1 LIWKGKYAKIEYMR
15 NTQVLAGLSLF
26 SGAGGM
32 DVGFIGAGINVVGA
46 NDIDRDACLTYE
58 ANHPGRSIE
67 QGDINSKTDYIKKFD
82 GVDIVFG
89 GPPCQGFSVAGKMNP
104 EDMRSQ
110 LLWSFVNAVDLT
122 RPKAFVCENV
132 KALATLDKWSEV
144 RQRLFYLV
152 DKLGYSCKLVVLNA
166 ADFGVAQARERMFL
180 IGFQKMEGLE
190 NLESLFE
197 MRRKTSPVV
206 RDILLPLGL
215 AGSENNQRV
224 CNAKVSIATR
234 PVLRKSPYAGMLFN
248 GQGRP
253 LNPDGYSCALHA
265 SMGGNKTPIIDENH
279 CYFGEESWVEWYH
292 AHLLSGKPS
301 LPADAAPSRL
311 RRLTVDEALRI
322 QSFPNNYEFIG
333 KQSSVLKQIGNAVP
347 CGLAKVVA
355 EVVRDCLVSEKVM
368 NLQSSMIKQLRLA
381 V

>member
-1 LIWKGKYAKIEYMR
+1 MR
-15 NTQVLAGLSLF
+15 NTKVLSGLSLF

-32 DVGFIGAGINVVGA
+32 DIGFIDAGIDVVGA

-89 GPPCQGFSVAGKMNP
+89 GPPCQGFSIAGKMNP
-104 EDMRSQ
+104 ADMRSQ

-166 ADFGVAQARERMFL
+166 ADFGVAQTRERMFL

-197 MRRKTSPVV
+197 MRRKPSPVV

-215 AGSENNQRV
+215 AGSVNNQRV

-253 LNPDGYSCALHA
+253 LNPNGYSCALHA

-301 LPADAAPSRL
+301 LPADSAPSRL

-322 QSFPNNYEFIG
+322 QSFPDNYKFIG

-347 CGLAKVVA
+347 CELAKVVA
-355 EVVRDCLVSEKVM
+355 EVVRNCLVAEKAT
-368 NLQSSMIKQLRLA
+368 NLKSSMIKQLHLA